1 MTGLLLPAER
11 RYVIIRDMKPLSQ
24 LRQQWT
30 AVADVE
36 TEWLRQLTPQE
47 SFRQFQA
54 LQREFEPQLQATEA
68 IFRQQRLDMLA
79 QVQARLLQLNEFKRI
94 TMQDLTTSL
103 MAVQR
108 ILTDA
113 GLPSMVIG
121 GVAVTVWGEPR
132 LTRDVDIKILAGR
145 EDREQVLAV
154 LHNYTPLHADPA
166 EALRRQ
172 GIAFFQDE
180 AEVRIDIML
189 AETSFD
195 ETALARAQ
203 TIELQPNQPVRVCTA
218 EDLII
223 YKMLSLRSKDQA
235 DVESI
240 VRRQGD
246 KLDDAYVEDWLLQF
260 EQALD
265 DSTLVNEYH
274 RLRQQ

>member
-1 MTGLLLPAER
+1 MLAAVLRNLIVQRSVFFLPAER
-11 RYVIIRDMKPLSQ
+11 GYVIIRHMKPLSQ

-54 LQREFEPQLQATEA
+54 LQHEFEPQLQATEA

-79 QVQARLLQLNEFKRI
+79 QVQARLRQLNEWKRI

-103 MAVQR
+103 MAVQE
-108 ILTDA
+108 ILAEA

-132 LTRDVDIKILAGR
+132 LTRDVDIKVLAGR
-145 EDREQVLAV
+145 EDREQVLAL
-154 LHNYTPLHADPA
+154 LHSYTPLHADPA
-166 EALRRQ
+166 EALRQQ

-180 AEVRIDIML
+180 AGVRIDIML

-195 ETALARAQ
+195 ETAARAIVLA
-203 TIELQPNQPVRVCTA
+203 TMSNTVVKGAFVLSSASSALRRAFLRGFV
-218 EDLII
+218 LI
-223 YKMLSLRSKDQA
+223 LVTGVVLA
-235 DVESI
+235 
-240 VRRQGD
+240 
-246 KLDDAYVEDWLLQF
+246 LL
-260 EQALD
+260 L
-265 DSTLVNEYH
+265 
-274 RLRQQ
+274 